1 MTKLAAVISATL
13 LMASTAHAEIY
24 VGGKAGKTWLEDACQ
39 AGTQCDKDDT
49 TYGVFAGYNLSEN
62 LSVEAGYDYLGNYKS
77 TTFNDHV
84 EAITLAP
91 KLSLPLTNDLA
102 LYGKLGAAY
111 VKYGS
116 QDDFSYLG
124 AAGVEYSMSQNVTLR
139 AEYQNIS
146 DASNDLVRATGHSA
160 TLGLAYT
167 FGGNSKSVVKTE
179 PVVYE
184 EPVAYEA
191 PVAEAPVAEVE
202 PVVQEEPA
210 PVVPAAPVE
219 KEAVVEPV
227 IVTKTYQTQT
237 LGTGSFALN
246 STELTPESASKLDE
260 LVAFLNEYPQA
271 KVEVVGYTDASGA
284 ASYNQKIS
292 EKRAGSV
299 AEALINKGIKAT
311 RIEARGE
318 GENNPVASN
327 ETPEGRQQ
335 NRRVEVTVPAFE
347 YQVQA

>member
-1 MTKLAAVISATL
+1 MTRLAAVISATL
-13 LMASTAHAEIY
+13 LMASTAHADVY
-24 VGGKAGKTWLEDACQ
+24 VGGKAGKSWLEDACQ
-39 AGTQCDKDDT
+39 AGTSCDKDDT
-49 TYGVFAGYNLSEN
+49 TYGVFGGYNLSDN
-62 LSVEAGYDYLGNYKS
+62 LAIEAGYDNLGDYKS

-102 LYGKLGAAY
+102 LYGKLGGAY

-139 AEYQNIS
+139 AEYQNIT

-167 FGGNSKSVVKTE
+167 FGGNSKPVVKTE

-184 EPVAYEA
+184 EPVAYETPAPEPEPIVREESAPIA
-191 PVAEAPVAEVE
+191 PVM
-202 PVVQEEPA
+202 
-210 PVVPAAPVE
+210 PVE
-219 KEAVVEPV
+219 TEEVVEPE
-227 IVTKTYQTQT
+227 IVTKTYETQT

-246 STELTPESASKLDE
+246 STELTQESAAKLDK

-318 GENNPVASN
+318 GENNPIASN
-327 ETPEGRQQ
+327 ETREGRQQ
-335 NRRVEVTVPAFE
+335 NRRVEITVPAFD